1 MKKKALSFGVLL
13 VTLVWRMPALPLAEI
28 RRPGIPVQQ
37 RPSWPNGLADLLNS
51 GGQVYGYYLNWDDH
65 FFFAGDTEDF
75 NEFLQRCAKL
85 KGGPTKLILHP
96 GQGNRDTFEK
106 RYLPSDGTI
115 RFDWKVT
122 VPQLVEWDKTKLP
135 ASVRVTSSGEIT
147 VELWLG
153 GQVDLSKVEV
163 PLNLKVES
171 GGEIEKFI
179 AAHKLKG
186 KQEAESETPPA
197 VPVETTAKP
206 ETPDQPPPL

>member
-1 MKKKALSFGVLL
+1 
-13 VTLVWRMPALPLAEI
+13 
-28 RRPGIPVQQ
+28 
-37 RPSWPNGLADLLNS
+37 
-51 GGQVYGYYLNWDDH
+51 
-65 FFFAGDTEDF
+65 
-75 NEFLQRCAKL
+75 
-85 KGGPTKLILHP
+85 
-96 GQGNRDTFEK
+96 
-106 RYLPSDGTI
+106 
-115 RFDWKVT
+115 
-122 VPQLVEWDKTKLP
+122 
-135 ASVRVTSSGEIT
+135 VTSSGEIT